1 MRICAAVI
9 LYHPDS
15 GLKDRLLTYL
25 PDVEK
30 LFIFDNSESHNYQ
43 YLINELPWQH
53 KIVYISDAE
62 NKGISARLNQAAQMA
77 INEQFDWLLTMDQDS
92 YFANN
97 NFENFLRC
105 LKDYPDRRNVAV
117 FGVQYLDPDLQ
128 SASCVANTTT
138 HLITSGSIMNLH
150 LFDSIGAFDDALF
163 IDQVDS
169 EYCYRS
175 ILKGHRIIQFDNV
188 YLQHSL
194 GKQSTHRSL
203 KNLKKTNRSLH
214 SPLRLYYMTRNYFY
228 VRSKYQ
234 KQFPGEISELK
245 QDLLNRI
252 KNNFLY
258 GSQRFSLIKNVLSG
272 MLDYK
277 KNKMGKK
284 NG

>member
-1 MRICAAVI
+1 MRLGAVVI
-9 LYHPDS
+9 LYHPDN
-15 GLKDRLLTYL
+15 GLKERLLTYL
-25 PDVEK
+25 PKVEK
-30 LFIFDNSESHNYQ
+30 LFILDNSEAKNYQ
-43 YLINELPWQH
+43 YLVNELPFQD
-53 KIVYISDAE
+53 KICYLSDSE
-62 NKGISARLNQAAQMA
+62 NRGISFRLNQATQMA

-97 NFENFLRC
+97 NFENFLSC
-105 LKDYPDRRNVAV
+105 LNNYPDSKNVAV
-117 FGVQYLDPDLQ
+117 FGVQYLDPGLQ
-128 SASCVANTTT
+128 SPNCVANTTT

-150 LFDSIGAFDDALF
+150 LFPSIGNFDEALF

-175 ILKGHRIIQFDNV
+175 ILKGHRIVQFTNV

-228 VRSKYQ
+228 MHSKYH
-234 KQFPGEISELK
+234 KDFPGEISELK
-245 QDLLNRI
+245 DDLLNRI

-272 MLDYK
+272 FVDYK
-277 KNKMGKK
+277 RNKMGKK
-284 NG
+284 TR